1 MIIGPLLGSD
11 LKMWWIS
18 GNCPYLNGFSYVGRG
33 VLGSNVNSRLK
44 TWLLNAWEVPKEA
57 RSRVAVRG
65 LVEVRS
71 WTGRSFCVF

>member
-1 MIIGPLLGSD
+1 
-11 LKMWWIS
+11 
-18 GNCPYLNGFSYVGRG
+18 

-57 RSRVAVRG
+57 RRRVAVRG

-71 WTGRSFCVF
+71 WIGRSFCVFGIC